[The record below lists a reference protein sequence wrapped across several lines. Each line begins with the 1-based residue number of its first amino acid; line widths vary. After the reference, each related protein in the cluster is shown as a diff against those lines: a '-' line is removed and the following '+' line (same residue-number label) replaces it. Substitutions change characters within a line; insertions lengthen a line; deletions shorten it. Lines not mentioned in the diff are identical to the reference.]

1 MLFHEK
7 LIQRR
12 REKGMT
18 QEDLA
23 ERLSVSRQTVSK
35 WENGECMPDADK
47 FIRLSDILEISL
59 DELAGREVEVEP
71 IVLPA
76 PELPKPGG
84 KLRRLLAAAAACL
97 IFVLGGFALGRYVFP
112 KTAPAAENP
121 QPAALPETLSCSG
134 FTVAG
139 GKASFTANAAIDGKV
154 YLYRSD
160 LPDQKPISLDELAG
174 REVEVEPIV
183 VPAPELPKPGRKLR
197 RLPAAAAACLLFVLA
212 GFALGRYVFPKTV
225 PAAGNT
231 LPAAGNMQPAALPET
246 LRCSGFAV
254 AGGKASF
261 TANAAVDG
269 KVCLYRSDFAD
280 QMPISRPAVYRNG
293 VYTVDNLPVGQ
304 YQKMVLVLSAGGLER
319 SALVVTNLEIG
330 ADGSAGWSNE

>member
-23 ERLSVSRQTVSK
+23 EGLSVSRQTVSK

-97 IFVLGGFALGRYVFP
+97 VIGLGCFCLGRYAFP
-112 KTAPAAENP
+112 KTAPAEAG
-121 QPAALPETLSCSG
+121 QTAALPETLTASG
-134 FTVAG
+134 FAVVGREAR
-139 GKASFTANAAIDGKV
+139 FTANAAIDGRA

-160 LPDQKPISLDELAG
+160 FQEMEPVSL
-174 REVEVEPIV
+174 
-183 VPAPELPKPGRKLR
+183 
-197 RLPAAAAACLLFVLA
+197 
-212 GFALGRYVFPKTV
+212 
-225 PAAGNT
+225 
-231 LPAAGNMQPAALPET
+231 
-246 LRCSGFAV
+246 
-254 AGGKASF
+254 
-261 TANAAVDG
+261 
-269 KVCLYRSDFAD
+269 
-280 QMPISRPAVYRNG
+280 PAVYANG
-293 VYTVDNLPVGQ
+293 VYTVENLPVGT
-304 YQKMVLVLSAGGLER
+304 YDRMVLVINADGQER
-319 SALVVTNLEIG
+319 SALVVTNLRIDP
-330 ADGSAGWSNE
+330 DGGAGWTNN